1 MTTEENRLPGQE
13 ENLGNN
19 NQQEITASAVQE
31 GNEVM
36 SVTVKEDGTIT
47 TAISESDIAGG
58 DSDKKENVADS
69 FKGLPMRDLIAS
81 PLIAA
86 CEAQLMLSQA
96 AFQYMKEIG
105 FSDDAATKTRMLEF
119 TLDRPVETPE
129 GITTS
134 QIKVQAPFLGLVPI
148 PSLLIE
154 NMNVNFQM
162 EVTASTQTKT
172 TKKAETSMNAS
183 ANFRFGLFGGG
194 KVDIQGKVSS
204 SRDNTRS
211 TNQTAKYQVDVTAR
225 QQPPTEGL
233 SKLMDIMASCTAP
246 LSVK

>member
-1 MTTEENRLPGQE
+1 MSTEEKRVPGQE
-13 ENLGNN
+13 ENPGNN
-19 NQQEITASAVQE
+19 QSQEFTASAVQD

-47 TAISESDIAGG
+47 TAISEPEMAGDG
-58 DSDKKENVADS
+58 EKENVADS

-86 CEAQLMLSQA
+86 CEAQLMLSQT

-105 FSDDAATKTRMLEF
+105 FTDAEATKTRMLKF
-119 TLDRPVETPE
+119 TLDRPVETPD

-134 QIKVQAPFLGLVPI
+134 QVEVQAPFLGLVPI

-154 NMNVNFQM
+154 HMNVNFQM
-162 EVTASTQTKT
+162 EVTASSQTKT
-172 TKKAETSMNAS
+172 TNKAETSMNAS
-183 ANFRFGLFGGG
+183 TNFKFGLFGGA
-194 KVDIQGKVSS
+194 KIDIQGKVST
-204 SRDNTRS
+204 SRENTRS